1 MARYIDP
8 VCRQCRRIGEKL
20 FLKGERCYTPR
31 CAIERH
37 RRPPGDTST
46 RRRRPSDWAFQLKQ
60 KQKAR
65 FTYGVLERQFRKYFE
80 MARDRTGVTG
90 DNLMQLLET
99 RLDNV
104 VYRLSFV
111 DSRRQGRQ
119 MVGHGHL
126 NVNGKKGQHTL
137 LPGSKEGDVVS
148 WKQSNGKLPEF
159 VTVLTD
165 GLPKRPV
172 PTWLS
177 LDVGKRHGRGLGH
190 AGHHPDRHRHR
201 LTTDR
206 GVLLQVAAQEQT
218 RMVVDFQSLIQQDVP
233 EAQEEVIPSPSITV
247 ADADDM
253 YGTFVVEAA
262 GVRLCDDPGQSPQ
275 GGFCTAPCRG
285 PRSRGSR

>member
-126 NVNGKKGQHTL
+126 NVNGKRVNIPSYL
-137 LPGSKEGDVVS
+137 VKEGDVVS

-177 LDVGKRHGRGLGH
+177 LDVGNVTGEVS
-190 AGHHPDRHRHR
+190 AMPDITQIDTDIDSR
-201 LTTDR
+201 L
-206 GVLLQVAAQEQT
+206 
-218 RMVVDFQSLIQQDVP
+218 I
-233 EAQEEVIPSPSITV
+233 
-247 ADADDM
+247 
-253 YGTFVVEAA
+253 VEFY
-262 GVRLCDDPGQSPQ
+262 SK
-275 GGFCTAPCRG
+275 
-285 PRSRGSR
+285 